1 MTGLSSRWAF
11 SVLVILAGLLA
22 RPAISQEIQTHPSA
36 WQAVIS
42 GQIEAFRAGQDAT
55 ALFYAGKFFRSA
67 YTSPANFVRAI
78 RLQGYEAIFESV
90 GHTFG
95 NYDLVTETS
104 VLQIVDFQG
113 GDLHAYRALYQVG
126 LEDEGWRIQGVMLR
140 EMPGVNI

>member
-1 MTGLSSRWAF
+1 MTRLSSRWAL

-22 RPAISQEIQTHPSA
+22 QPANTQEIEPHPSA

-42 GQIEAFRAGQDAT
+42 GQIEAFRAGEDAT

-78 RLQGYEAIFESV
+78 RLQGYEAIIESV

-95 NYDLVTETS
+95 NYELVTDTS

-113 GDLHAYRALYQVG
+113 GDLHVYRALYQLG
-126 LEDEGWRIQGVMLR
+126 LEDEGWRVQGVMLR